1 MYETILAP
9 TDGSDGAENAV
20 ERAIELAT
28 LFNAD
33 LHLLYVADSEQ
44 FSADKPEAEI
54 ETMLDDLED
63 EGQRI
68 VADLEDQAY
77 DSSVDYVETHVDRGT
92 PHEKILEYVDTH
104 GIELVV
110 LGTHGESGYEAVHL
124 GHIAHEVARRLD
136 EPLLLI

>member
-9 TDGSDGAENAV
+9 TDGSDGAANAV

-28 LFNAD
+28 LFNAE
-33 LHLLYVADSEQ
+33 LHLLYVADAEQ

-63 EGQRI
+63 DGRRI
-68 VADLEDQAY
+68 VADLEEQAY
-77 DSSVDYVETHVDRGT
+77 DAAVSYVETRVDRGI
-92 PHEKILEYVDTH
+92 PHEKILEYVDAH

-110 LGTHGESGYEAVHL
+110 LGAHGESGYEAVHL

-136 EPLLLI
+136 EPLLLV